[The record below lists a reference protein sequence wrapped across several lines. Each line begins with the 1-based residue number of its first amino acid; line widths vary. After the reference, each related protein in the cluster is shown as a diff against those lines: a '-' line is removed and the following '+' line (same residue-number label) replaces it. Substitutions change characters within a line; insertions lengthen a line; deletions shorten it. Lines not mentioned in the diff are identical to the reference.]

1 MSGAAA
7 GGVRTGAGAAAAG
20 AAAAGAA
27 AGVATTGGAN
37 AGLSAGAAAPASS
50 PPCAWSD
57 AVHAAALFALDPA
70 GAGPGGLHVRAAAG
84 PVRDRLLAL
93 VTALLPAGTPVRRVP
108 ADVDA
113 ARLDG
118 GLDLAATLATGRP
131 VAAEGVLSAAAGGVL
146 VLAMAERL
154 SGAAAARIASAFDG
168 EGSGG
173 RRPGTTAGIDAAAS
187 ESAGA
192 EAGGVTGRV
201 LDRELGRPD
210 AGFGVVALDEGIEA
224 DEKVPTVLAERL
236 GLTVDL
242 ATVAVTAAVT
252 PAGLAAAVAVARTRL
267 ATVRAGDE
275 TVTALCT
282 VAAAF
287 GIASLR
293 APLHALTVAKAAAA
307 LAGRDAVAE
316 EDVTLAARLVLVPR
330 ALVFPAP
337 PDLQPEPAE
346 PPREPE
352 TEPPPETDSDAQAS
366 PPPPPDDPDD
376 DDTDEA
382 AADRALAD
390 VVIEAVRAALPPD
403 LLTGLSLLAN
413 PPRRSRSEGRSGDVA
428 KGGRRGRPVGV
439 RRADPRSGDRISAY
453 ETIRAAAPWQRLRR
467 TEAMAAASA
476 GATGG
481 AGGDPAT
488 GTGGENTVGAGGGA
502 TVEAASVPRLI
513 VRRDDFRAVRHEQR
527 TGTTTIFVVDAS
539 GSSALNRLG
548 EAKGAAELLL
558 ADCYV
563 RRDRVALI
571 AFRGTTAE
579 ILLPPTGSLT
589 RAKRSLAGLPG
600 GGGTPLSAGIDA
612 AVVLADQV
620 RRRGD
625 TAVLVLLT
633 DGGANIGRDGA
644 AGRVRA
650 REDAEA
656 SARAV
661 RAGGLAA
668 LLVDTAPR
676 PDARAR
682 ALAEAMRA
690 TYLPLPNGHPET
702 LARAVRGAA
711 AAGR

>member
-1 MSGAAA
+1 MTGAAA
-7 GGVRTGAGAAAAG
+7 GGARAGPAAAG
-20 AAAAGAA
+20 AAN
-27 AGVATTGGAN
+27 GGAIN
-37 AGLSAGAAAPASS
+37 GRADVGPSAGAAAPASS
-50 PPCAWSD
+50 PPCVWSD
-57 AVHAAALFALDPA
+57 AVRAAALFALDPA

-84 PVRDRLLAL
+84 PVRERFLAL
-93 VTALLPAGTPVRRVP
+93 VTALLPAGTPVRRLP

-131 VAAEGVLSAAAGGVL
+131 VAAEGVLSTAAGGVL

-168 EGSGG
+168 EGTGERRAGLPGDADGSDESASG
-173 RRPGTTAGIDAAAS
+173 RRD
-187 ESAGA
+187 
-192 EAGGVTGRV
+192 
-201 LDRELGRPD
+201 
-210 AGFGVVALDEGIEA
+210 GFGIVALDEGIET
-224 DEKVPTVLAERL
+224 DERVPSALAERL
-236 GLTVDL
+236 GLTIDL
-242 ATVAVTAAVT
+242 ATVAVTTAVT
-252 PAGLAAAVAVARTRL
+252 PAGLATAVAVARTRL

-307 LAGRDAVAE
+307 LAGRDAVAD

-330 ALVFPAP
+330 ALMFPAP
-337 PDLQPEPAE
+337 PEQQPEAAE
-346 PPREPE
+346 PPPAPEEPA
-352 TEPPPETDSDAQAS
+352 TDDAEAAA
-366 PPPPPDDPDD
+366 PPPPDDA
-376 DDTDEA
+376 DEA

-403 LLTGLSLLAN
+403 LLAALSLAAG
-413 PPRRSRSEGRSGDVA
+413 PPRRSRTDGRSGAAA

-467 TEAMAAASA
+467 AEVAAAA
-476 GATGG
+476 PAAAT
-481 AGGDPAT
+481 P
-488 GTGGENTVGAGGGA
+488 
-502 TVEAASVPRLI
+502 VPRLI

-571 AFRGTTAE
+571 AFRGTGAE
-579 ILLPPTGSLT
+579 LLLPPTGSLT

-644 AGRVRA
+644 AGRARA

-682 ALAEAMRA
+682 ALADAMRA
-690 TYLPLPNGHPET
+690 TYLPLPNGHPEM

-711 AAGR
+711 ASGR

>member
-1 MSGAAA
+1 M
-7 GGVRTGAGAAAAG
+7 TGAAAG
-20 AAAAGAA
+20 AARATAA
-27 AGVATTGGAN
+27 AGGAN
-37 AGLSAGAAAPASS
+37 VGLSAGASAPTSS
-50 PPCAWSD
+50 PPCVWSD
-57 AVHAAALFALDPA
+57 AVRAAALFALDPA

-93 VTALLPAGTPVRRVP
+93 VTALLPAGTAVRRLP

-118 GLDLAATLATGRP
+118 GLDLAATLAAGRP

-168 EGSGG
+168 EGTGERRAGLHGDADGSDGRVSG
-173 RRPGTTAGIDAAAS
+173 RR
-187 ESAGA
+187 
-192 EAGGVTGRV
+192 
-201 LDRELGRPD
+201 

-224 DEKVPTVLAERL
+224 DERVPTALAERL

-267 ATVRAGDE
+267 ATVYAGDE

-307 LAGRDAVAE
+307 LAGRDVVEE

-330 ALVFPAP
+330 ALMFPAP
-337 PDLQPEPAE
+337 PEQQAEPAE
-346 PPREPE
+346 PPEQPEEPA
-352 TEPPPETDSDAQAS
+352 TDDMDADA
-366 PPPPPDDPDD
+366 PPPP

-390 VVIEAVRAALPPD
+390 VVIDAVRAALPPD
-403 LLTGLSLLAN
+403 LLAALSLAAG
-413 PPRRSRSEGRSGDVA
+413 PPRRSRTDGRSGAAA

-439 RRADPRSGDRISAY
+439 RRADPRSDRISAY

-467 TEAMAAASA
+467 AEVAAAA
-476 GATGG
+476 IAAAAPAAAT
-481 AGGDPAT
+481 
-488 GTGGENTVGAGGGA
+488 
-502 TVEAASVPRLI
+502 PRLI

-571 AFRGTTAE
+571 AFRGTGAE
-579 ILLPPTGSLT
+579 VLLSPTGSLT
-589 RAKRSLAGLPG
+589 RAKRRLAGLPG
-600 GGGTPLSAGIDA
+600 GGGTPLAAGLDA
-612 AVVLADQV
+612 AVLLADQV

-644 AGRVRA
+644 AGRARA

-661 RAGGLAA
+661 RAVGLAA

-682 ALAEAMRA
+682 TLAEAMRA
-690 TYLPLPNGHPET
+690 TYLPLPNGQPEM

-711 AAGR
+711 GAGR

>member
-1 MSGAAA
+1 MTG
-7 GGVRTGAGAAAAG
+7 GAGAAAA
-20 AAAAGAA
+20 AAGAA
-27 AGVATTGGAN
+27 SGGAARGG
-37 AGLSAGAAAPASS
+37 AGNGSAIGGADAGRSAGAAAPAAT
-50 PPCAWSD
+50 PPSAWSD
-57 AVHAAALFALDPA
+57 AVSAAALFALDPA
-70 GAGPGGLHVRAAAG
+70 GAGPGGLVVRAAAG
-84 PVRDRLLAL
+84 PVRERFLAL
-93 VTALLPAGTPVRRVP
+93 VAALLPAGTAVRRLP

-154 SGAAAARIASAFDG
+154 PAAAAARIAAAFDG
-168 EGSGG
+168 DGIGG
-173 RRPGTTAGIDAAAS
+173 RRAGLRANRPGSEARAGNGCADAS
-187 ESAGA
+187 ESAS
-192 EAGGVTGRV
+192 ERH
-201 LDRELGRPD
+201 

-224 DEKVPTVLAERL
+224 DERVPTALAERL
-236 GLTVDL
+236 AMTVDL
-242 ATVAVTAAVT
+242 ATVAVTTAIAPSGLTQAVT
-252 PAGLAAAVAVARTRL
+252 AARL
-267 ATVRAGDE
+267 RLSTVRAGDE
-275 TVTALCT
+275 VVTALCT
-282 VAAAF
+282 VAASF

-307 LAGRDAVAE
+307 LAGRDDVGRD
-316 EDVTLAARLVLVPR
+316 DVTLAARLVLAPR
-330 ALVFPAP
+330 ALVCPAAADP
-337 PDLQPEPAE
+337 PPPEAAE
-346 PPREPE
+346 PPSPE
-352 TEPPPETDSDAQAS
+352 EAATDDAEAA
-366 PPPPPDDPDD
+366 PPPPPPEEGD
-376 DDTDEA
+376 DEA
-382 AADRALAD
+382 AAERPLAD

-403 LLTGLSLLAN
+403 LLAALSLAAG
-413 PPRRSRSEGRSGDVA
+413 PPRRSRSDGRSGAAA

-439 RRADPRSGDRISAY
+439 RRADPRSGDRISAF

-467 TEAMAAASA
+467 AEATAGTNS
-476 GATGG
+476 GATG
-481 AGGDPAT
+481 
-488 GTGGENTVGAGGGA
+488 
-502 TVEAASVPRLI
+502 AAAAPVPRLI
-513 VRRDDFRAVRHEQR
+513 VRRDDFRAVRHAQR

-571 AFRGTTAE
+571 AFRGTGAE
-579 ILLPPTGSLT
+579 LLLPPTGSLT

-644 AGRVRA
+644 AGRARA

-676 PDARAR
+676 PDARAW

-690 TYLPLPNGHPET
+690 TYLPLPNGQPET

>member
-1 MSGAAA
+1 MSGA
-7 GGVRTGAGAAAAG
+7 GTAAG

-27 AGVATTGGAN
+27 DGGVN
-37 AGLSAGAAAPASS
+37 AGLPAGSAAPAAS

-57 AVHAAALFALDPA
+57 AARAAALFALDPT
-70 GAGPGGLHVRAAAG
+70 GTGPGGLHIRAAAG
-84 PVRDRLLAL
+84 PVRERFLAL
-93 VTALLPAGTPVRRVP
+93 VTSLLPAGTPVRRLP

-131 VAAEGVLSAAAGGVL
+131 VAAEGVLTAACGGVL

-154 SGAAAARIASAFDG
+154 SGAAAARIAAAFDG

-173 RRPGTTAGIDAAAS
+173 HSAPDRRRLADGFDATAG
-187 ESAGA
+187 AG
-192 EAGGVTGRV
+192 R
-201 LDRELGRPD
+201 

-224 DEKVPTVLAERL
+224 DERVPSVLAERL
-236 GLTVDL
+236 GLMVDL
-242 ATVAVTAAVT
+242 ATVAVTTAITPSGLATAVAAARARLAAVT
-252 PAGLAAAVAVARTRL
+252 ADDAV
-267 ATVRAGDE
+267 
-275 TVTALCT
+275 VTALCT

-293 APLHALTVAKAAAA
+293 APLQALTVAKAAAA

-330 ALVFPAP
+330 ALVFPASQDAAP
-337 PDLQPEPAE
+337 
-346 PPREPE
+346 PE
-352 TEPPPETDSDAQAS
+352 TAEPPPEPETQEPETQKPPPEADAEAGA
-366 PPPPPDDPDD
+366 PPPPPEDA
-376 DDTDEA
+376 DEA
-382 AADRALAD
+382 AADRPLAD
-390 VVIEAVRAALPPD
+390 VVIDAVRAALPPD
-403 LLTGLSLLAN
+403 LLAALSLAAG
-413 PPRRSRSEGRSGDVA
+413 PPRRSRSDGRSGALA

-439 RRADPRSGDRISAY
+439 RRADLRAGDRISAY
-453 ETIRAAAPWQRLRR
+453 ESIRAAAPWQRLRR
-467 TEAMAAASA
+467 IEAAAA
-476 GATGG
+476 A
-481 AGGDPAT
+481 DPA
-488 GTGGENTVGAGGGA
+488 GPL
-502 TVEAASVPRLI
+502 PRLI
-513 VRRDDFRAVRHEQR
+513 VRRDDFRAVRHAQH

-571 AFRGTTAE
+571 AFRGTGAE
-579 ILLPPTGSLT
+579 LLLPPTGSLT

-633 DGGANIGRDGA
+633 DGGANIGRDGT
-644 AGRVRA
+644 AGRVQARA
-650 REDAEA
+650 DAEA

-682 ALAEAMRA
+682 ALADAMRA

>member
-7 GGVRTGAGAAAAG
+7 GGVWTGAGAAAAG
-20 AAAAGAA
+20 AAN
-27 AGVATTGGAN
+27 GGAN

-93 VTALLPAGTPVRRVP
+93 VTSLLPAGTAVRRLP

-118 GLDLAATLATGRP
+118 GLDLAATLAAGRP

-168 EGSGG
+168 EGTGE
-173 RRPGTTAGIDAAAS
+173 RRAGLPGDA
-187 ESAGA
+187 
-192 EAGGVTGRV
+192 
-201 LDRELGRPD
+201 DRPD
-210 AGFGVVALDEGIEA
+210 ERVSERRAGFGVVALDEGIEA
-224 DEKVPTVLAERL
+224 DERVPTALAERL
-236 GLTVDL
+236 GITVDL
-242 ATVAVTAAVT
+242 STVAVTAAVT
-252 PAGLAAAVAVARTRL
+252 PAGLATAVAVARTRL

-307 LAGRDAVAE
+307 LAGRDVVEE

-330 ALVFPAP
+330 ALMFPAP
-337 PDLQPEPAE
+337 PEQQPEAA
-346 PPREPE
+346 
-352 TEPPPETDSDAQAS
+352 EPPPEPDAEEPPPEDDAEAAA
-366 PPPPPDDPDD
+366 PPPP

-403 LLTGLSLLAN
+403 LLASLSILAG
-413 PPRRSRSEGRSGDVA
+413 PPRRSRTDGRSGAAA

-439 RRADPRSGDRISAY
+439 RRADPRSDRISAY

-467 TEAMAAASA
+467 AEVAAA
-476 GATGG
+476 AT
-481 AGGDPAT
+481 AAAAPA
-488 GTGGENTVGAGGGA
+488 VA
-502 TVEAASVPRLI
+502 TPRLI

-571 AFRGTTAE
+571 AFRGTAAE

-650 REDAEA
+650 REDAET

-690 TYLPLPNGHPET
+690 TYLPLPNGHPEM

>member
-1 MSGAAA
+1 MN
-7 GGVRTGAGAAAAG
+7 GAAAAG
-20 AAAAGAA
+20 TDGGGTAN
-27 AGVATTGGAN
+27 GGAN
-37 AGLSAGAAAPASS
+37 AGANAGRSAGAAAPAAT
-50 PPCAWSD
+50 PPSAWSD
-57 AVHAAALFALDPA
+57 AVRAAALFALDPA
-70 GAGPGGLHVRAAAG
+70 GAGPGGLVVRAAAG
-84 PVRDRLLAL
+84 PVRERFLAL
-93 VTALLPAGTPVRRVP
+93 VAALLPAGTVVRRLP
-108 ADVDA
+108 ADIDA

-131 VAAEGVLSAAAGGVL
+131 VAAEGVLSTAAGGVL

-154 SGAAAARIASAFDG
+154 PAAAAARITSAFDG

-173 RRPGTTAGIDAAAS
+173 CRPGMTAVIGAAAS
-187 ESAGA
+187 EGAGG
-192 EAGGVTGRV
+192 EAGGVPGLPLDRV
-201 LDRELGRPD
+201 LGRSG
-210 AGFGVVALDEGIEA
+210 AGFGVIALDEGIEA
-224 DEKVPTVLAERL
+224 DERVPTALAERL
-236 GLTVDL
+236 AMTVDL
-242 ATVAVTAAVT
+242 ATVPVTTAIA
-252 PAGLAAAVAVARTRL
+252 PSGLTQTVAAARLRL
-267 ATVRAGDE
+267 ATVQAGDE
-275 TVTALCT
+275 VVTALCT
-282 VAAAF
+282 VAASF

-307 LAGRDAVAE
+307 LAGRDDVGRD
-316 EDVTLAARLVLVPR
+316 DVTLAARLVLAPR
-330 ALVFPAP
+330 ALVCPAAADP
-337 PDLQPEPAE
+337 PPPEAAE
-346 PPREPE
+346 PPSPE
-352 TEPPPETDSDAQAS
+352 EAATDDAEAA
-366 PPPPPDDPDD
+366 PPPPPPEEGD
-376 DDTDEA
+376 DEA
-382 AADRALAD
+382 ATERPLAD

-403 LLTGLSLLAN
+403 LLAALSLAAG
-413 PPRRSRSEGRSGDVA
+413 PPRRSRSDGRSGAAA

-453 ETIRAAAPWQRLRR
+453 QTIRAAAPWQRLRR
-467 TEAMAAASA
+467 AEVAAVAVPT
-476 GATGG
+476 AT
-481 AGGDPAT
+481 A
-488 GTGGENTVGAGGGA
+488 
-502 TVEAASVPRLI
+502 PRLI
-513 VRRDDFRAVRHEQR
+513 VRRDDFRAVRHAQR

-571 AFRGTTAE
+571 AFRGTAAE

-690 TYLPLPNGHPET
+690 TYLPLPNGQPET

>member
-1 MSGAAA
+1 MSGAGA
-7 GGVRTGAGAAAAG
+7 GGVRAGAAAAG
-20 AAAAGAA
+20 AANGGAVN
-27 AGVATTGGAN
+27 GRAN
-37 AGLSAGAAAPASS
+37 AGPSAAAAAPASS

-93 VTALLPAGTPVRRVP
+93 VTALLPSGTTVRRLP
-108 ADVDA
+108 ADVDP

-118 GLDLAATLATGRP
+118 GLDLAATLAAGRP

-168 EGSGG
+168 EGVGE
-173 RRPGTTAGIDAAAS
+173 RRPGTTAGIAAAVGVATS
-187 ESAGA
+187 EGAGA
-192 EAGGVTGRV
+192 EAGGIPGQAPSRA
-201 LDRELGRPD
+201 LGRPG
-210 AGFGVVALDEGIEA
+210 AGFGVIALDEGIEA
-224 DEKVPTVLAERL
+224 DEKVPSVLAERL

-242 ATVAVTAAVT
+242 ATVAVTTAVT
-252 PAGLAAAVAVARTRL
+252 PAGLAAAVAAARSRL
-267 ATVRAGDE
+267 ATVTIGEAA
-275 TVTALCT
+275 VTALCT

-307 LAGRDAVAE
+307 LAGRDAVAD

-330 ALVFPAP
+330 ALMFPAP
-337 PDLQPEPAE
+337 PDAAPPESAE
-346 PPREPE
+346 PPPAPE
-352 TEPPPETDSDAQAS
+352 MEEPPPEDDAEAAA
-366 PPPPPDDPDD
+366 PPPPDDA
-376 DDTDEA
+376 DEA

-403 LLTGLSLLAN
+403 LLAALSLAAG
-413 PPRRSRSEGRSGDVA
+413 PPRRSRSDGRSGAAA

-467 TEAMAAASA
+467 AEVAVAAPAAA
-476 GATGG
+476 T
-481 AGGDPAT
+481 P
-488 GTGGENTVGAGGGA
+488 
-502 TVEAASVPRLI
+502 VPRLI

-571 AFRGTTAE
+571 AFRGTAAE

-644 AGRVRA
+644 AGRARA

-661 RAGGLAA
+661 RAVGLAA

>member
-1 MSGAAA
+1 MSGA
-7 GGVRTGAGAAAAG
+7 GGAAG
-20 AAAAGAA
+20 AP
-27 AGVATTGGAN
+27 ATTTSGAT
-37 AGLSAGAAAPASS
+37 AATS
-50 PPCAWSD
+50 PSVWSD
-57 AVHAAALFALDPA
+57 AVRAAALFALDPA

-84 PVRDRLLAL
+84 PVRERFLAL
-93 VTALLPAGTPVRRVP
+93 VTSLLPPGIPVRRLS

-118 GLDLAATLATGRP
+118 GIDLAATLASGRP

-154 SGAAAARIASAFDG
+154 SGAAAARIAAAFDG
-168 EGSGG
+168 EGGG
-173 RRPGTTAGIDAAAS
+173 GFIAQPPGEFVDGFGGSARDRR
-187 ESAGA
+187 
-192 EAGGVTGRV
+192 
-201 LDRELGRPD
+201 

-224 DEKVPTVLAERL
+224 DERVPSALAERL

-242 ATVAVTAAVT
+242 ASVPATTAVT
-252 PAGLAAAVAVARTRL
+252 PAGLATAVGAARTQLAAVRVD
-267 ATVRAGDE
+267 DE
-275 TVTALCT
+275 AVTALCT

-287 GIASLR
+287 GITSLR

-337 PDLQPEPAE
+337 PDAAPPESAE
-346 PPREPE
+346 PPPEPE
-352 TEPPPETDSDAQAS
+352 TEDQPSETDAEAAA
-366 PPPPPDDPDD
+366 PPPP

-403 LLTGLSLLAN
+403 LLAGLSLAAG
-413 PPRRSRSEGRSGDVA
+413 PPRRSRSEGRSGAAA

-467 TEAMAAASA
+467 AEAIAAGRPDAGAAAMPPVPSPSA
-476 GATGG
+476 PISTRA
-481 AGGDPAT
+481 AGIAAQT
-488 GTGGENTVGAGGGA
+488 A
-502 TVEAASVPRLI
+502 VEAESGVPRLI

-571 AFRGTTAE
+571 AFRGAVAE
-579 ILLPPTGSLT
+579 LLLPPTGSLT

-600 GGGTPLSAGIDA
+600 GGGTPLAAGIDA

-644 AGRVRA
+644 AGRLHA
-650 REDAEA
+650 REDAET

-661 RAGGLAA
+661 RAGGLPA
-668 LLVDTAPR
+668 LLVDTSPR

-702 LARAVRGAA
+702 LARAVRSAA

>member
-1 MSGAAA
+1 MTGAAA
-7 GGVRTGAGAAAAG
+7 GGARAGPAAAG
-20 AAAAGAA
+20 AANAGAINGRA
-27 AGVATTGGAN
+27 DVGP
-37 AGLSAGAAAPASS
+37 SAGAGAPASP
-50 PPCAWSD
+50 PPCVWSD
-57 AVHAAALFALDPA
+57 AVRAAALFALDPA

-84 PVRDRLLAL
+84 PVRERFLAL
-93 VTALLPAGTPVRRVP
+93 VTALLPAGTAVRRLP

-118 GLDLAATLATGRP
+118 GLDLAATLASGRP

-173 RRPGTTAGIDAAAS
+173 RLAGLHGDADRPD
-187 ESAGA
+187 
-192 EAGGVTGRV
+192 GRV
-201 LDRELGRPD
+201 SERR

-224 DEKVPTVLAERL
+224 DERVPTALSERL
-236 GLTVDL
+236 GITVDL
-242 ATVAVTAAVT
+242 STVAVTTAVT
-252 PAGLAAAVAVARTRL
+252 PAGLATAVAVARTRL

-307 LAGRDAVAE
+307 LAGRDVVEE

-330 ALVFPAP
+330 ALMFPAP
-337 PDLQPEPAE
+337 PEQQAEPAE
-346 PPREPE
+346 PP
-352 TEPPPETDSDAQAS
+352 PPEDEDEAAA
-366 PPPPPDDPDD
+366 PPPPPDDA
-376 DDTDEA
+376 DEA

-390 VVIEAVRAALPPD
+390 LVIEAVRAALPPD
-403 LLTGLSLLAN
+403 LLAALSLAAG
-413 PPRRSRSEGRSGDVA
+413 PPRRSRTDGRSGAAA

-439 RRADPRSGDRISAY
+439 RRADPRSDRISAY

-467 TEAMAAASA
+467 AEVAAAATA
-476 GATGG
+476 GATV
-481 AGGDPAT
+481 D
-488 GTGGENTVGAGGGA
+488 AGGGA
-502 TVEAASVPRLI
+502 TVGAAAVPRLI

-571 AFRGTTAE
+571 AFRGTGAE
-579 ILLPPTGSLT
+579 LLLPPTGSLT

-656 SARAV
+656 SARSV

-682 ALAEAMRA
+682 ALADAMRA
-690 TYLPLPNGHPET
+690 TYLPLPNGHPEM

-711 AAGR
+711 ASGR

>member
-1 MSGAAA
+1 MSG
-7 GGVRTGAGAAAAG
+7 AAG
-20 AAAAGAA
+20 AAAAGAVNGSA
-27 AGVATTGGAN
+27 VNSGAN
-37 AGLSAGAAAPASS
+37 TGLSAGAAAPAWS

-57 AVHAAALFALDPA
+57 AARAAALFALDPA
-70 GAGPGGLHVRAAAG
+70 GIGPGGLHVRAAAG

-93 VTALLPAGTPVRRVP
+93 VTALLPAGTPIRRLP

-118 GLDLAATLATGRP
+118 GLDLAATLAAGRP
-131 VAAEGVLSAAAGGVL
+131 VAAEGVLSTAAGGVL

-154 SGAAAARIASAFDG
+154 SGAAAVRIAAAFDG
-168 EGSGG
+168 EGIAG
-173 RRPGTTAGIDAAAS
+173 RRTVPERDADGSDESAS
-187 ESAGA
+187 E
-192 EAGGVTGRV
+192 R
-201 LDRELGRPD
+201 R

-224 DEKVPTVLAERL
+224 DERVPSALAERL
-236 GLTVDL
+236 GLTIDL
-242 ATVAVTAAVT
+242 ATVAVTTAVT

-293 APLHALTVAKAAAA
+293 APMHALTVAKAAAA
-307 LAGRDAVAE
+307 LAGRDAVEE

-330 ALVFPAP
+330 ALMFPAP
-337 PDLQPEPAE
+337 TDQQSEVA
-346 PPREPE
+346 
-352 TEPPPETDSDAQAS
+352 EPPPEPEEPPPEDDAEAAAS
-366 PPPPPDDPDD
+366 PPPPP

-403 LLTGLSLLAN
+403 LLAALSAAAG
-413 PPRRSRSEGRSGDVA
+413 PPRRSRSDGRSGAVA

-453 ETIRAAAPWQRLRR
+453 QTIRAAAPWQRLRR
-467 TEAMAAASA
+467 AETAIAGAYDAASA
-476 GATGG
+476 AT
-481 AGGDPAT
+481 A
-488 GTGGENTVGAGGGA
+488 
-502 TVEAASVPRLI
+502 PRLI

-571 AFRGTTAE
+571 AFRGTAAE

-625 TAVLVLLT
+625 TPVLVLLT

-644 AGRVRA
+644 AGRARA

-661 RAGGLAA
+661 RAVGLAA

-690 TYLPLPNGHPET
+690 TYMPLPNGHPET

-711 AAGR
+711 GR

>member
-7 GGVRTGAGAAAAG
+7 AAAAG
-20 AAAAGAA
+20 AAN
-27 AGVATTGGAN
+27 GGAN
-37 AGLSAGAAAPASS
+37 AGLSAGAAAAASS

-93 VTALLPAGTPVRRVP
+93 VTALLPAGTPVRRLP
-108 ADVDA
+108 ADVEA

-118 GLDLAATLATGRP
+118 GLDLAATLAAGRP

-154 SGAAAARIASAFDG
+154 TGAAAARIALAFDG

-173 RRPGTTAGIDAAAS
+173 GRAGFPRVGDGS
-187 ESAGA
+187 DDSAG
-192 EAGGVTGRV
+192 EGCEGSDERRGEGRT
-201 LDRELGRPD
+201 
-210 AGFGVVALDEGIEA
+210 GFGVVALDEGIEA
-224 DEKVPTVLAERL
+224 DERVPTALAERL
-236 GLTVDL
+236 GITVDL
-242 ATVAVTAAVT
+242 ATVAVTTAVT

-267 ATVRAGDE
+267 ATVHAGDE
-275 TVTALCT
+275 AVTALCT

-307 LAGRDAVAE
+307 LAGRDTVEE

-337 PDLQPEPAE
+337 PDAAPPESA
-346 PPREPE
+346 
-352 TEPPPETDSDAQAS
+352 EPPPEPEPEPELQEPPAEDDAEAAAA
-366 PPPPPDDPDD
+366 PPPP

-403 LLTGLSLLAN
+403 LLAGLSLLAN

-467 TEAMAAASA
+467 TEAMAAATA
-476 GATGG
+476 GVVGG
-481 AGGDPAT
+481 GEAAT
-488 GTGGENTVGAGGGA
+488 GTGGENTVSAGGGA
-502 TVEAASVPRLI
+502 TVGAATAPRLI

-571 AFRGTTAE
+571 AFRGTIAE
-579 ILLPPTGSLT
+579 LLLPPTGSLT

-625 TAVLVLLT
+625 TPVLVLLT
-633 DGGANIGRDGA
+633 DGGANIGRDGT

-690 TYLPLPNGHPET
+690 TYLPLPNGQPET

-711 AAGR
+711 ARK

>member
-1 MSGAAA
+1 MSGTAAA
-7 GGVRTGAGAAAAG
+7 VGVAAADSAAGTANCGATNGGADAGRSGGAAG
-20 AAAAGAA
+20 
-27 AGVATTGGAN
+27 
-37 AGLSAGAAAPASS
+37 PASS

-57 AVHAAALFALDPA
+57 AVCAAALFALDPA

-84 PVRDRLLAL
+84 PVRDRFLAL
-93 VTALLPAGTPVRRVP
+93 VTALLPPGTPVRRLP

-168 EGSGG
+168 EGSAG
-173 RRPGTTAGIDAAAS
+173 RRAGLLLDDGGS
-187 ESAGA
+187 GEGAG
-192 EAGGVTGRV
+192 
-201 LDRELGRPD
+201 
-210 AGFGVVALDEGIEA
+210 AGFGVIALDEGIEA
-224 DEKVPTVLAERL
+224 DERVPTALAERL

-242 ATVAVTAAVT
+242 ATVAVTTAVT
-252 PAGLAAAVAVARTRL
+252 PAGLAAAVAAARFGL

-337 PDLQPEPAE
+337 PDQQPETA
-346 PPREPE
+346 
-352 TEPPPETDSDAQAS
+352 EPPPEPEEPPEDPATDEAEAAAS
-366 PPPPPDDPDD
+366 PPPPP

-390 VVIEAVRAALPPD
+390 VVVEAVRAALPPD
-403 LLTGLSLLAN
+403 LLAGLSLLAT

-453 ETIRAAAPWQRLRR
+453 QTIRAAAPWQRLRR
-467 TEAMAAASA
+467 AEAMAAATGGGARDRAAAVADGDNTVGAAGNATVGTA
-476 GATGG
+476 GATGD
-481 AGGDPAT
+481 AA
-488 GTGGENTVGAGGGA
+488 TVG
-502 TVEAASVPRLI
+502 AASVPRLI

-571 AFRGTTAE
+571 AFRGPGAE
-579 ILLPPTGSLT
+579 LLLPPTGSLT

-644 AGRVRA
+644 AGRARA

-661 RAGGLAA
+661 RAVGLAA

-682 ALAEAMRA
+682 ALADAMRA

>member
-7 GGVRTGAGAAAAG
+7 GGARAGAGAAAAG
-20 AAAAGAA
+20 AAN
-27 AGVATTGGAN
+27 GGAN
-37 AGLSAGAAAPASS
+37 VGLSAGAAAPASS

-57 AVHAAALFALDPA
+57 AIHAAALFALDPA

-84 PVRDRLLAL
+84 PVRDRFLAL
-93 VTALLPAGTPVRRVP
+93 VTALLPVGTSVRRLP

-131 VAAEGVLSAAAGGVL
+131 VASEGVLTAAAGGVL

-173 RRPGTTAGIDAAAS
+173 RRPGITAGIDAAAS

-201 LDRELGRPD
+201 LDRGLGRSG
-210 AGFGVVALDEGIEA
+210 AGFGVIALDEGIEA
-224 DEKVPTVLAERL
+224 DERVPTVLSERL
-236 GLTVDL
+236 GITVDL
-242 ATVAVTAAVT
+242 ATVAVTTAVT

-337 PDLQPEPAE
+337 PDAAPPESA
-346 PPREPE
+346 
-352 TEPPPETDSDAQAS
+352 EPPPEPEMEEPPPADDAEADAA
-366 PPPPPDDPDD
+366 PPPPPDDAAA
-376 DDTDEA
+376 A

-403 LLTGLSLLAN
+403 LLAALSLAAGPL
-413 PPRRSRSEGRSGDVA
+413 RRSRTDGRSGAAA
-428 KGGRRGRPVGV
+428 KDGRRGRPIGV

-453 ETIRAAAPWQRLRR
+453 QTIRAAAPWQRLRR
-467 TEAMAAASA
+467 AEVAAVAPA
-476 GATGG
+476 AT
-481 AGGDPAT
+481 A
-488 GTGGENTVGAGGGA
+488 
-502 TVEAASVPRLI
+502 PRLI
-513 VRRDDFRAVRHEQR
+513 VRRDDFRAVRHAQR

-571 AFRGTTAE
+571 AFRGTAAE

-625 TAVLVLLT
+625 TPVLVLLT
-633 DGGANIGRDGA
+633 DGGANIGRDGT
-644 AGRVRA
+644 AGRARA

-661 RAGGLAA
+661 RAVGLAA

-690 TYLPLPNGHPET
+690 TYMPLPNGQPET
-702 LARAVRGAA
+702 LARAVRCAA
-711 AAGR
+711 VRQ